1 MKEKMICRGDL
12 FYYDFGDNSGSVQSG
27 ERPVLV
33 VQADDYNQNAPTII
47 VAAVTSVI
55 KKRYL
60 PSHIILGEEFGL
72 KKPSMVLL
80 EQIRTVNREDLREY
94 IGTVDDDKLFRQ
106 INATLKKTFGLWV
119 YKPEER
125 ENIRCLCP
133 KCLNDYIHNP
143 DYIVRRLDPFA
154 KRKDRCDKC
163 DRDGWD
169 YVVTDRY
176 SSKKRGEAMTENKII
191 IPIWKKSNLT
201 VEEAAAY
208 CGIGSRKLR
217 EMSDSEFCPFV
228 LWNGSKRLIKRRKLD
243 EYLDNAYSI

>member
-119 YKPEER
+119 YKP
-125 ENIRCLCP
+125 
-133 KCLNDYIHNP
+133 

-163 DRDGWD
+163 DGDGWD

-176 SSKKRGEAMTENKII
+176 SSKKEKRGGND
-191 IPIWKKSNLT
+191 
-201 VEEAAAY
+201 
-208 CGIGSRKLR
+208 RK
-217 EMSDSEFCPFV
+217 
-228 LWNGSKRLIKRRKLD
+228 
-243 EYLDNAYSI
+243 

>member
-94 IGTVDDDKLFRQ
+94 IGTVDD
-106 INATLKKTFGLWV
+106 
-119 YKPEER
+119 
-125 ENIRCLCP
+125 P

-163 DRDGWD
+163 DGDGWD

-176 SSKKRGEAMTENKII
+176 SSKKEKRG
-191 IPIWKKSNLT
+191 SND
-201 VEEAAAY
+201 
-208 CGIGSRKLR
+208 RK
-217 EMSDSEFCPFV
+217 
-228 LWNGSKRLIKRRKLD
+228 
-243 EYLDNAYSI
+243 

>member
-119 YKPEER
+119 YKP
-125 ENIRCLCP
+125 
-133 KCLNDYIHNP
+133 

-163 DRDGWD
+163 DGDGWD

-176 SSKKRGEAMTENKII
+176 SSKKEKRG
-191 IPIWKKSNLT
+191 SND
-201 VEEAAAY
+201 
-208 CGIGSRKLR
+208 RK
-217 EMSDSEFCPFV
+217 
-228 LWNGSKRLIKRRKLD
+228 
-243 EYLDNAYSI
+243 

>member
-94 IGTVDDDKLFRQ
+94 IGTVDDNKLFRQ

-119 YKPEER
+119 YK
-125 ENIRCLCP
+125 
-133 KCLNDYIHNP
+133 P

-163 DRDGWD
+163 DGDGWD

-176 SSKKRGEAMTENKII
+176 SSKKEKRG
-191 IPIWKKSNLT
+191 SND
-201 VEEAAAY
+201 
-208 CGIGSRKLR
+208 RK
-217 EMSDSEFCPFV
+217 
-228 LWNGSKRLIKRRKLD
+228 
-243 EYLDNAYSI
+243 

>member
-47 VAAVTSVI
+47 VVAVTSVI

-80 EQIRTVNREDLREY
+80 EQIRTVNKEDLREY

-119 YKPEER
+119 YKP
-125 ENIRCLCP
+125 
-133 KCLNDYIHNP
+133 

-163 DRDGWD
+163 DGDGWD

-176 SSKKRGEAMTENKII
+176 SSKKEKRG
-191 IPIWKKSNLT
+191 SND
-201 VEEAAAY
+201 
-208 CGIGSRKLR
+208 RK
-217 EMSDSEFCPFV
+217 
-228 LWNGSKRLIKRRKLD
+228 
-243 EYLDNAYSI
+243 

>member
-119 YKPEER
+119 YKP
-125 ENIRCLCP
+125 
-133 KCLNDYIHNP
+133 

-154 KRKDRCDKC
+154 KRKERCDKC
-163 DRDGWD
+163 DGDGWD

-176 SSKKRGEAMTENKII
+176 SSKKEKRG
-191 IPIWKKSNLT
+191 SND
-201 VEEAAAY
+201 
-208 CGIGSRKLR
+208 RK
-217 EMSDSEFCPFV
+217 
-228 LWNGSKRLIKRRKLD
+228 
-243 EYLDNAYSI
+243 

>member
-1 MKEKMICRGDL
+1 MDVII
-12 FYYDFGDNSGSVQSG
+12 
-27 ERPVLV
+27 
-33 VQADDYNQNAPTII
+33 QADDYNQNAPTII

-119 YKPEER
+119 YKP
-125 ENIRCLCP
+125 
-133 KCLNDYIHNP
+133 

-163 DRDGWD
+163 DGDGWD

-176 SSKKRGEAMTENKII
+176 SSKKE
-191 IPIWKKSNLT
+191 
-201 VEEAAAY
+201 
-208 CGIGSRKLR
+208 
-217 EMSDSEFCPFV
+217 
-228 LWNGSKRLIKRRKLD
+228 KRCK
-243 EYLDNAYSI
+243 NV

>member
-1 MKEKMICRGDL
+1 MRTLEGIRYLINLDSAEIQQNFAGGVAPPDKVESKEKMICRGDL

-47 VAAVTSVI
+47 VAAATSVI

-80 EQIRTVNREDLREY
+80 EQIQTVNREDLSEY

-119 YKPEER
+119 YKPEEK

-143 DYIVRRLDPFA
+143 NYIVRRLDPFA

-163 DRDGWD
+163 DGYGWD

-176 SSKKRGEAMTENKII
+176 SLKKERIKKNITFHYGISPICLLKKLLL
-191 IPIWKKSNLT
+191 IPAS
-201 VEEAAAY
+201 VE
-208 CGIGSRKLR
+208 IN
-217 EMSDSEFCPFV
+217 F
-228 LWNGSKRLIKRRKLD
+228 IK
-243 EYLDNAYSI
+243 

>member
-33 VQADDYNQNAPTII
+33 IQADDYNQNAPTII

-94 IGTVDDDKLFRQ
+94 IGTVDDDKLLRQ

-119 YKPEER
+119 YK
-125 ENIRCLCP
+125 
-133 KCLNDYIHNP
+133 P

-163 DRDGWD
+163 DGDGWD

-176 SSKKRGEAMTENKII
+176 SSKKEKRG
-191 IPIWKKSNLT
+191 SND
-201 VEEAAAY
+201 
-208 CGIGSRKLR
+208 RK
-217 EMSDSEFCPFV
+217 
-228 LWNGSKRLIKRRKLD
+228 
-243 EYLDNAYSI
+243 

>member
-80 EQIRTVNREDLREY
+80 EQIRTVNKEDLREY

-119 YKPEER
+119 YKP
-125 ENIRCLCP
+125 
-133 KCLNDYIHNP
+133 

-163 DRDGWD
+163 DGDGWD
-169 YVVTDRY
+169 YVVTDRC
-176 SSKKRGEAMTENKII
+176 SSKKEKRG
-191 IPIWKKSNLT
+191 SND
-201 VEEAAAY
+201 
-208 CGIGSRKLR
+208 RK
-217 EMSDSEFCPFV
+217 
-228 LWNGSKRLIKRRKLD
+228 
-243 EYLDNAYSI
+243 

>member
-80 EQIRTVNREDLREY
+80 EQIRTVNKEDLREY

-119 YKPEER
+119 YKP
-125 ENIRCLCP
+125 
-133 KCLNDYIHNP
+133 

-163 DRDGWD
+163 DGDGWD

-176 SSKKRGEAMTENKII
+176 SSKKE
-191 IPIWKKSNLT
+191 
-201 VEEAAAY
+201 
-208 CGIGSRKLR
+208 
-217 EMSDSEFCPFV
+217 
-228 LWNGSKRLIKRRKLD
+228 KR
-243 EYLDNAYSI
+243 

>member
-72 KKPSMVLL
+72 KKPSIVLL
-80 EQIRTVNREDLREY
+80 EQIRTVNKEDLREY

-119 YKPEER
+119 YKP
-125 ENIRCLCP
+125 
-133 KCLNDYIHNP
+133 

-163 DRDGWD
+163 DGDGWD

-176 SSKKRGEAMTENKII
+176 SSKKEKRG
-191 IPIWKKSNLT
+191 SND
-201 VEEAAAY
+201 
-208 CGIGSRKLR
+208 RK
-217 EMSDSEFCPFV
+217 
-228 LWNGSKRLIKRRKLD
+228 
-243 EYLDNAYSI
+243 

>member
-1 MKEKMICRGDL
+1 MICRGDL

-119 YKPEER
+119 YKPEGR

-163 DRDGWD
+163 EWGWLGLCC
-169 YVVTDRY
+169 YRQIFI
-176 SSKKRGEAMTENKII
+176 KERKRGG
-191 IPIWKKSNLT
+191 SND
-201 VEEAAAY
+201 
-208 CGIGSRKLR
+208 RK
-217 EMSDSEFCPFV
+217 
-228 LWNGSKRLIKRRKLD
+228 
-243 EYLDNAYSI
+243 